1 MLSSSSRSIRVNGD
15 RCEPSNRHR
24 GLRRSPLTSILQRQI
39 SISSTRRRE
48 RQRCAEKMSGTSQHQ
63 NVAAPRCPGVDR
75 VDVGRVLLWLRRI
88 SVRIDN
94 LQATGRTRRELRR
107 NPLDRPPFFARP
119 NEEDGRFEP
128 RRTRAGGL
136 PCPLHSSQQ
145 VRPRTKR
152 GSCTRNSTAWTVC
165 RDRGSC
171 RPDRLCVMEAEQNR
185 RIKRGTAP
193 ISRDGRA
200 SRPG

>member
-1 MLSSSSRSIRVNGD
+1 MQAIEPASRASTQSVDILSAPDLDQQHQASRTATMVPRRCPARANIRTSPPRVAPESIESTSDG
-15 RCEPSNRHR
+15 CSFGFGGYQS
-24 GLRRSPLTSILQRQI
+24 GLTTCRPRDELG
-39 SISSTRRRE
+39 E
-48 RQRCAEKMSGTSQHQ
+48 NCAE
-63 NVAAPRCPGVDR
+63 
-75 VDVGRVLLWLRRI
+75 
-88 SVRIDN
+88 
-94 LQATGRTRRELRR
+94 TR
-107 NPLDRPPFFARP
+107 LDRPPFFARP

-128 RRTRAGGL
+128 RRTRAGGW

-145 VRPRTKR
+145 VRPRTRR

-185 RIKRGTAP
+185 RIKKGTAP
-193 ISRDGRA
+193 ISRDGRG

>member
-1 MLSSSSRSIRVNGD
+1 MMSSSSRSIRINGD

-24 GLRRSPLTSILQRQI
+24 GLRRSPLTSFSAR
-39 SISSTRRRE
+39 SRSAAPAVANGNDG
-48 RQRCAEKMSGTSQHQ
+48 AEKMSGTSQHQ

-75 VDVGRVLLWLRRI
+75 VDVRRVVLWLRRI
-88 SVRIDN
+88 FVRIDN